1 MFPDKAV
8 DFGGFE
14 QNRLTRQSHAAQSA
28 FFDPAHD
35 GRAMHAAEAKG
46 GFRQCEQRIIGAV
59 AGG

>member
-46 GFRQCEQRIIGAV
+46 GFRERE
-59 AGG
+59 